1 MIEFFGTLGGRFAV
15 GASIIAAIV
24 AGWFTWLWQHDNKV
38 ESRVLA
44 KIEQRTNENVD
55 KAQRARA
62 SVQNVPIDQ
71 LDDRYRRD

>member
-15 GASIIAAIV
+15 GVSIIAAIV

-44 KIEQRTNENVD
+44 KIEKATTANVEKADAARRAVSAVPAD
-55 KAQRARA
+55 KL
-62 SVQNVPIDQ
+62 N
-71 LDDRYRRD
+71 DRYRRD